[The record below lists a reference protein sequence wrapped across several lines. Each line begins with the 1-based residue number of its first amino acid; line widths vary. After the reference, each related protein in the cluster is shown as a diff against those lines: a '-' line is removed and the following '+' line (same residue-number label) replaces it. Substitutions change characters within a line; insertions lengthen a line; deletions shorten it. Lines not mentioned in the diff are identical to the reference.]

1 MDKQTFLRQLEE
13 GLRQLPPEER
23 EDILAYHREYF
34 QEAGPDQEAKVIQE
48 LGDPALLAQRL
59 LSEYGEQPPASPP
72 PPPPSQ
78 PEAPKKKWGAG
89 ILVAILAVLAAPIAL
104 PLAAAL
110 IAAALALAAAAL
122 AVAIALAAVIVS
134 VLVVGIVLVALGFSS
149 LALYPPAALV
159 VLGAGLFCC
168 GLGLLGS
175 MPAILLIQAMFRGI
189 ANLLRKAVSRRKKT

>member
-1 MDKQTFLRQLEE
+1 M
-13 GLRQLPPEER
+13 
-23 EDILAYHREYF
+23 
-34 QEAGPDQEAKVIQE
+34 
-48 LGDPALLAQRL
+48 
-59 LSEYGEQPPASPP
+59 
-72 PPPPSQ
+72 
-78 PEAPKKKWGAG
+78 
-89 ILVAILAVLAAPIAL
+89 AILAVLASPIAL